1 MIIDQLASH
10 LLCPDCY
17 QFSISY
23 GGLYDVY
30 RRQICEYRYQL
41 SRTNYNG
48 HCYELLYVNQVL
60 TEHRRTAISSDAE
73 LK

>member
-23 GGLYDVY
+23 GGLHDVY
-30 RRQICEYRYQL
+30 RRQIGECRYQL
-41 SRTNYNG
+41 SRANYNG

-60 TEHRRTAISSDAE
+60 TEHRCTAIASDVE
-73 LK
+73 VK